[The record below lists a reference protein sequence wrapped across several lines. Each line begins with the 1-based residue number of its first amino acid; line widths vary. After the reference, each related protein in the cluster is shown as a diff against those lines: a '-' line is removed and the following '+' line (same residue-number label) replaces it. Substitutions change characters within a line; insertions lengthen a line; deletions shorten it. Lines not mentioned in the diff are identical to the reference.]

1 MLKQSLRKMS
11 LDLHSG
17 ISKLLSS
24 TLCDNVPSTEAQN
37 SKKLVLSI
45 DVICRTSL
53 RISYMRL
60 NEIRSKGNSTNDRQ
74 NLTKRDQE
82 RDANGSQY
90 EVYIYCWFAYAF
102 LQVGDRS
109 RQDDLRLTKP
119 VKRKWQSI
127 GYTATK

>member
-11 LDLHSG
+11 LHLHSG

-24 TLCDNVPSTEAQN
+24 TLCDNVLSTETQN

-82 RDANGSQY
+82 RDANGS
-90 EVYIYCWFAYAF
+90 
-102 LQVGDRS
+102 
-109 RQDDLRLTKP
+109 
-119 VKRKWQSI
+119 
-127 GYTATK
+127 

>member
-1 MLKQSLRKMS
+1 MS
-11 LDLHSG
+11 LDMHSG

-24 TLCDNVPSTEAQN
+24 TLCDNVLSTEPQN
-37 SKKLVLSI
+37 SKKLVLNI

-60 NEIRSKGNSTNDRQ
+60 NEIRSKGNSTNDGQ
-74 NLTKRDQE
+74 NLTKRETRMDHSM
-82 RDANGSQY
+82 R
-90 EVYIYCWFAYAF
+90 YIYCWFTYAF
-102 LQVGDRS
+102 LQVGYRS

>member
-1 MLKQSLRKMS
+1 MLKPSLRKMS

-24 TLCDNVPSTEAQN
+24 TLCDNVLSTEAQN

-90 EVYIYCWFAYAF
+90 EVYILLVHLRVPASWRSKQAGRFAADKA
-102 LQVGDRS
+102 G
-109 RQDDLRLTKP
+109 
-119 VKRKWQSI
+119 
-127 GYTATK
+127 